1 MDMDVSRIAAI
12 AFQAQRTNEESK
24 SRTVFRYYELSVEH
38 ARLQPP
44 CFLLLRFSRS
54 SQDITTLTTVIKVRF
69 YVDRD

>member
-1 MDMDVSRIAAI
+1 M
-12 AFQAQRTNEESK
+12 
-24 SRTVFRYYELSVEH
+24 FRYYELSVEH

-44 CFLLLRFSRS
+44 SFLLLRFARG